1 MIGDDGYIFV
11 RVGKGKIM
19 EIKEMIRGQRTFFET
34 GRTGELTFRKRS
46 LLKLREAVE
55 KYEDEIV
62 YALHK
67 DLGKNQNEAFAT
79 EIGMVYSEISY
90 MLKHLHGLMKEKRVP
105 TSLANFKGKSRIYSQ
120 PYGVVLIMSPWNYP
134 FQLTMVP
141 LIGAL
146 AAGNCA
152 VVKPSAYAPETAAV
166 VEKILTET
174 FRSDYV
180 HVVRGGR
187 KENENLLEE
196 KFDYIFFTGG
206 KNVGRTVMEAAAK
219 HLTPVTL
226 ELGGKS
232 PCIVDETAD
241 IAMAARRIAWGKFL
255 NCGQTCVAP
264 DYVLVHET
272 VKEKFLAAMVKNI
285 EALYGENPI
294 DSKDYGKII
303 NRKHFHR
310 LDELLAGESPYYF
323 GGADEE
329 TCKIGP
335 ILLDDVTWQSRV
347 MEDEIFGPVL
357 PVLEFSNL
365 KEVKAAVNS
374 RPRPLALYLFTKSKE
389 AERYVIRNIPFGGGC
404 INDTIMHL
412 VSSDL
417 PFGGIG
423 ESGMGSYH
431 GKYSFRTFSHE
442 KSILKKCTLID
453 MPLRYPPFKEKNM
466 KWLRLF
472 LR

>member
-152 VVKPSAYAPETAAV
+152 VVKPSAC
-166 VEKILTET
+166 
-174 FRSDYV
+174 
-180 HVVRGGR
+180 
-187 KENENLLEE
+187 LL
-196 KFDYIFFTGG
+196 YTS
-206 KNVGRTVMEAAAK
+206 R
-219 HLTPVTL
+219 
-226 ELGGKS
+226 
-232 PCIVDETAD
+232 
-241 IAMAARRIAWGKFL
+241 
-255 NCGQTCVAP
+255 CV
-264 DYVLVHET
+264 
-272 VKEKFLAAMVKNI
+272 
-285 EALYGENPI
+285 
-294 DSKDYGKII
+294 
-303 NRKHFHR
+303 
-310 LDELLAGESPYYF
+310 
-323 GGADEE
+323 
-329 TCKIGP
+329 
-335 ILLDDVTWQSRV
+335 
-347 MEDEIFGPVL
+347 
-357 PVLEFSNL
+357 
-365 KEVKAAVNS
+365 
-374 RPRPLALYLFTKSKE
+374 
-389 AERYVIRNIPFGGGC
+389 
-404 INDTIMHL
+404 
-412 VSSDL
+412 
-417 PFGGIG
+417 
-423 ESGMGSYH
+423 
-431 GKYSFRTFSHE
+431 
-442 KSILKKCTLID
+442 
-453 MPLRYPPFKEKNM
+453 
-466 KWLRLF
+466 
-472 LR
+472 